1 MRILLFG
8 KNGQVGWELQRSL
21 APLGELT
28 ALDVDSQELCG
39 NLTNLTGIQQTI
51 QELSPNIIVN
61 AAAYTA
67 VDKAEKE
74 PELAHQINALA
85 PGLLAQEAKHHNAQL
100 IHYSTDYVFDGSG
113 HHSRLETEI
122 THPLNVYGEPKLAGE
137 NNIIATGCSY
147 LILRT
152 SWVYAT
158 YGNNFIKAILRLA
171 QERDHLDIVDD
182 QIGTP
187 TGAELLA
194 DITAQII
201 HTTGVNSYD
210 KSGIY
215 HLTADGHTS
224 WYSFADLILAYAKK
238 FDKPLKVQPGTV
250 RAIKTI
256 NFPTPAKRPLN
267 SRLNTYKLQ
276 KTFGLTLPNWQ
287 TCAVRTLNEILGKK
301 YD

>member
-21 APLGELT
+21 APLGELI
-28 ALDVDSQELCG
+28 ALDIESQALCG
-39 NLTNLTGIQQTI
+39 NLTNPVGIQQTI
-51 QELSPNIIVN
+51 EELSPNIIVN

-74 PELAHQINALA
+74 PELAHKINALA
-85 PGLLAQEAKHHNAQL
+85 PGLLAQAAKRHNAWL

-113 HHSRLETEI
+113 HHPRLETEI
-122 THPLNVYGEPKLAGE
+122 TSPLNVYGASKLAGE
-137 NNIIATGCSY
+137 KNIIASGCSH
-147 LILRT
+147 LIFRT
-152 SWVYAT
+152 SWVYAA
-158 YGNNFIKAILRLA
+158 YGNNFIKTILRLA

-194 DITAQII
+194 DITAQILNTI
-201 HTTGVNSYD
+201 GEHDHD

-215 HLTADGHTS
+215 HLTADGYTS
-224 WYSFADLILAYAKK
+224 WHNFADLILTYAKQ
-238 FDKPLKVQPGTV
+238 FDMSLKVQPDAV

-256 NFPTPAKRPLN
+256 NFPTPAERPLN
-267 SRLNTYKLQ
+267 SRLDTCKFQ
-276 KTFGLTLPNWQ
+276 KTFGLNLPNWQ
-287 TCAVRTLNEILGKK
+287 ICATRTLNEILAK
-301 YD
+301 